1 MYGKYE
7 NTQGITIHI
16 SRKYKDR
23 QYNGQKKK
31 NKRTLKDL
39 QNITH
44 KTND

>member
-23 QYNGQKKK
+23 QYNGKR
-31 NKRTLKDL
+31 KRTLKDL
-39 QNITH
+39 QNIKH